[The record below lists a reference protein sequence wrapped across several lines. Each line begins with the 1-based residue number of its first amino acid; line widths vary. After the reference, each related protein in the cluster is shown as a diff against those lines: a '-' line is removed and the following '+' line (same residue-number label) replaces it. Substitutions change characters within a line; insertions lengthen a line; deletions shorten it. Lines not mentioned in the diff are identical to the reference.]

1 MHLGQVQAKARMAV
15 KRREEEI
22 ELDEI
27 EGGEINLVPYLDI
40 VTNLMLFL
48 LAGLSSAFLLGEI
61 NTTLPKHQPSAAS
74 TASKPSEK
82 PDEQP
87 LQLVVSVAPKEII
100 VWSISGLE
108 GTLKEPKLRIAGQPT
123 TTAGGAPKFD
133 LMRLNKAMFDIAAT
147 RWGGKHRKQKTYQV
161 ILQADGTIPY
171 ETVIDVMD
179 HVRRKL
185 PESGMPTTTLVYP
198 EMGESGDEFKPY
210 EYNPEVH
217 PLFYDILFSMGFE

>member
-15 KRREEEI
+15 KRRAEEI
-22 ELDEI
+22 EQDEI

-61 NTTLPKHQPSAAS
+61 NTTLPQHQPSSASAAS
-74 TASKPSEK
+74 QPSQK

-87 LQLVVSVAPKEII
+87 LQLVVSVAPKELIL
-100 VWSISGLE
+100 WSISGLE
-108 GTLKEPKLRIAGQPT
+108 GTLKEPKLRLAGT
-123 TTAGGAPKFD
+123 TSATDGAPKFD
-133 LMRLNKAMFDIAAT
+133 LRQLNKALYDIAAT
-147 RWGGKHRKQKTYQV
+147 RWGGQFRKRKTYQI

-185 PESGMPTTTLVYP
+185 PDSGMPPAALVYP
-198 EMGESGDEFKPY
+198 DVAEGSEEFKAY
-210 EYNPEVH
+210 EYNPDIN
-217 PLFYDILFSMGFE
+217 PLFFDILFSMGFE

>member
-22 ELDEI
+22 EQDEI

-61 NTTLPKHQPSAAS
+61 NTTLPQHQPSSAS
-74 TASKPSEK
+74 TASQPNQK

-87 LQLVVSVAPKEII
+87 LQLVVSVAPKELIL
-100 VWSISGLE
+100 WSISGLE
-108 GTLKEPKLRIAGQPT
+108 GTLKEPKLRLSAQT
-123 TTAGGAPKFD
+123 TSADGAPRFD
-133 LMRLNKAMFDIAAT
+133 LPQLNKALYDISAT
-147 RWGGKHRKQKTYQV
+147 RWGGQFRKRKTYQI

-185 PESGMPTTTLVYP
+185 PEKGMPPAALVYP
-198 EMGESGDEFKPY
+198 DVDESGEEFKPY
-210 EYNPEVH
+210 EYKPDVN
-217 PLFYDILFSMGFE
+217 PLFFDILFSMGFE